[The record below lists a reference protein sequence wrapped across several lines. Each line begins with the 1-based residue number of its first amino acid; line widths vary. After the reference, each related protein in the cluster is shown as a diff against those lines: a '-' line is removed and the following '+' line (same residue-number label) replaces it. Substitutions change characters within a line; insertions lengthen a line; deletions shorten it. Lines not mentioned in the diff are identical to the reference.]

1 MNRELIVHGDAYV
14 IRLMICKMK
23 ACESESMSI
32 ICYKRHGLMINPCH
46 IELKIGI

>member
-1 MNRELIVHGDAYV
+1 
-14 IRLMICKMK
+14 MK

-32 ICYKRHGLMINPCH
+32 VCYKRHGLMINACH